1 METKEILTAM
11 NLPESLFTGE
21 HWERVG
27 EDMLKALQISAEAF
41 VKTNMPIAVNLT
53 EDEVKGLLYAAV
65 ISSPELPGVRAFA
78 DAEILAM
85 AAYICKVRAQGFA
98 LMSEAQ
104 KQKNE
109 NIALLEKNA
118 KEFAV
123 NLGGVLLNVAVGALA
138 TGATKAAIGAVTK

>member
-1 METKEILTAM
+1 METKEILAAM
-11 NLPESLFTGE
+11 DLNENLFTGE

-27 EDMLKALQISAEAF
+27 KDLLKALQISAEAF
-41 VKTNMPIAVNLT
+41 VRTNMPIAVNLT

-65 ISSPELPGVRAFA
+65 ISSPELPVVPANA
-78 DAEILAM
+78 DAEMLAM

-104 KQKNE
+104 KQKNAS
-109 NIALLEKNA
+109 IALLEKNA

-123 NLGGVLLNVAVGALA
+123 NLGGVLLNVAFGALA
-138 TGATKAAIGAVTK
+138 TGVTKAAIGAVTQ